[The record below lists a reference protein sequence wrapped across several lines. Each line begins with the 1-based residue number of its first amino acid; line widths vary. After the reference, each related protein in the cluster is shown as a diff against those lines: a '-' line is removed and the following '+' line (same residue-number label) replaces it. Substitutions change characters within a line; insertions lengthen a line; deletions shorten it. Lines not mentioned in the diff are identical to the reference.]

1 MNDKKTERPI
11 WAWAIFILLALI
23 GISLISYIGYAIE
36 ITPSEINTAPVVKLI
51 NAFMAISNHEV
62 KYSFLDIAGKFFS
75 GSGATRKSVILGSAA
90 ALVGG
95 MYFKYGNGKRFHKKC
110 IEHGSAKWGSPEE
123 KKIIADT
130 TAEGFYNNVIV
141 ASDVFL
147 VLDRKQREINER
159 KAKERAKE
167 ARKDGNNG
175 KG

>member
-36 ITPSEINTAPVVKLI
+36 ITPSEKNTAPVVKLI

-90 ALVGG
+90 ALVGACTSNTATASVSI
-95 MYFKYGNGKRFHKKC
+95 KKASNTEVQNGAHRKKRR
-110 IEHGSAKWGSPEE
+110 S
-123 KKIIADT
+123 
-130 TAEGFYNNVIV
+130 
-141 ASDVFL
+141 
-147 VLDRKQREINER
+147 
-159 KAKERAKE
+159 
-167 ARKDGNNG
+167 
-175 KG
+175 